1 MNRLSSYLSKS
12 GQPAELQ
19 ALIITLAHCC
29 TEIATLLQTGPIA
42 GITGA
47 AGNQNV
53 QGEEQQQL
61 DVLAND
67 LLMEK
72 LAQSGLVSGLA
83 SEEED
88 HARLIEGGAP
98 YLVLFDP
105 LDGSSNIAINGTVG
119 TIFSILAAPEGRA
132 ATEADFLQPGHQ
144 QLAAGY
150 ALYGPASVLVLS
162 LGQGVVSFCFDPHSG
177 AWLRTGQSHQMA
189 SDSTDYAINHSNSRH
204 WELGVQKVIA
214 QYDAGTEGP
223 LGRNFNMRWVGS
235 MVADV
240 HRLLSKGG
248 VFLYPAD
255 TRKPEN
261 PGKLRLMY
269 EANPMGFLIEQAGG
283 LASTGHERILSMQPK
298 QIHQRVPVILGA
310 EQSVL
315 RFEAALK
322 EDRAQ

>member
-1 MNRLSSYLSKS
+1 MHRLSSYLANS
-12 GQPAELQ
+12 GKTPELQ
-19 ALIITLAHCC
+19 ALLITIAHCC
-29 TEIATLLQTGPIA
+29 SEISSMLQTGPIA

-67 LLMEK
+67 LLMER
-72 LAQSGLVSGLA
+72 LSTSGLVSGLA

-88 HARLIEGGAP
+88 AVRIIPGGAP
-98 YLVLFDP
+98 HLVLFDP

-119 TIFSILAAPEGRA
+119 TIFSILAAPTDSAVGEQH
-132 ATEADFLQPGHQ
+132 FLQSGRR

-162 LGQGVVSFCFDPHSG
+162 LGDGVVSFCFDPSSG
-177 AWLRTGQSHQMA
+177 SWLRTQAEHRMA
-189 SDSTDYAINHSNSRH
+189 PDSTDYAINHSNSRH
-204 WELGVQKVIA
+204 WEAGVRDVIA

-223 LGRNFNMRWVGS
+223 LGKNFNMRWVGS

-255 TRKPEN
+255 TRKPQN

-269 EANPMGFLIEQAGG
+269 EANPMGFLVEQAGG
-283 LASTGHERILSMQPK
+283 IASTGHVRILDLEPTE
-298 QIHQRVPVILGA
+298 IHQRVPVILGA
-310 EQSVL
+310 AESVK
-315 RFEAALK
+315 RFETALAA
-322 EDRAQ
+322 QG